1 VFQLT
6 PTRKFS
12 SYKGVL
18 QLQRSIPADPYKEVL
33 QLQETV
39 SAEGKYSSCSEV
51 FNKRVVFQPQ
61 KSASAAGKRSTYKI
75 MF

>member
-12 SYKGVL
+12 SYRKL
-18 QLQRSIPADPYKEVL
+18 FQLKENIPAAVKCF
-33 QLQETV
+33 
-39 SAEGKYSSCSEV
+39 S
-51 FNKRVVFQPQ
+51 NRVVFQPQ
-61 KSASAAGKRSTYKI
+61 KSASAAGKCSTYKI